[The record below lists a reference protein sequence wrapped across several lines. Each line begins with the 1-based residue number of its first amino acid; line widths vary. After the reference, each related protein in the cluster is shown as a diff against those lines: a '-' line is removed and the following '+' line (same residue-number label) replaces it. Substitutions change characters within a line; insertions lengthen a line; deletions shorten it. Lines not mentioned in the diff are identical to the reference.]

1 MQGNV
6 QELKAKRY
14 MNEGETWTE
23 RLTAVAMLMA
33 SVEQE
38 SVRQYWQEQF
48 LDLMM
53 RNVFLPNS
61 PAIANARLPNACL
74 SACFVLVPEDSL
86 KSIRKVQADSIS
98 VIASGG
104 GLGFGLSDLREAGAP
119 VNNVQ
124 RVACGPVAVIRMLSE
139 TSNTFSQGFRK
150 NANMAQLSV
159 DHPDIEEFIHLKD
172 DLSSVNNFNIS
183 VQVSDGFMSSVRDDD
198 DWYLISRY
206 DGNIVR
212 TVKARDIWYQLVES
226 AHATGDPGIV
236 FIDRV
241 NETAPNPTLG
251 PIKSS
256 NPCGEE
262 FLESYNNCCL
272 GSINLANTL
281 HTDDDGSVYFDPKAL
296 RASVAI
302 AVRFLDNLIDVN
314 CYEVPE
320 MQEMAQNTRRIGL
333 GLMGFADT
341 LDLLG
346 LTYGSK
352 ASEVLA
358 SNIAWILTD
367 EAKRT
372 SEALAEER
380 GPFPLYGV
388 SIHTM
393 PIRNSSVTTIAPT
406 GTISRLA
413 GCSSGIEPHYALV
426 WESNILWD
434 NEGPQMKMLD
444 CPSELRRRIRAKC
457 HSYNGEDQSV
467 LRYLLKLGDINEQRR
482 YLLSLG
488 IESRDI
494 LTAYEVPYI
503 QHIDILAAFQKY
515 VTNSISK
522 TINMPEESTVED
534 VEEAYLYAFSHKC
547 KAATVYRNNS
557 RSGQV
562 LATSVLED
570 DLFPPLPVPRTER
583 LAGHTYKID
592 TSHGNMYVTVN
603 HNREGRPVECF
614 VVIGKS
620 GDCDSSFTETIGRL
634 ITLGLKANAPI
645 SEMVEQLQGIGC
657 NCVDW
662 DEDSKMLPSIPE
674 GISRVLM
681 SYVGGNELQVYR
693 SDTAVDKCSDCGG
706 MLRRQGSCMECLSCG
721 LSFCEQ

>member
-1 MQGNV
+1 MQG
-6 QELKAKRY
+6 
-14 MNEGETWTE
+14 
-23 RLTAVAMLMA
+23 
-33 SVEQE
+33 
-38 SVRQYWQEQF
+38 
-48 LDLMM
+48 
-53 RNVFLPNS
+53 
-61 PAIANARLPNACL
+61 
-74 SACFVLVPEDSL
+74 
-86 KSIRKVQADSIS
+86 DSIS

-150 NANMAQLSV
+150 NANMAQLAV
-159 DHPDIEEFIHLKD
+159 DHPDIEEFIHMKD

-183 VQVSDGFMSSVRDDD
+183 VQVTDGFMASVRDDD

-236 FIDRV
+236 FINRV

-272 GSINLANTL
+272 GSINLANVL
-281 HTDDDGSVYFDPKAL
+281 HKDADGKYYFEPRKL
-296 RASVAI
+296 RAAVEV

-320 MQEMAQNTRRIGL
+320 MKEMSQNTRRIGL
-333 GLMGFADT
+333 GIMGFADA

-346 LTYGSK
+346 LEYGKDVS
-352 ASEVLA
+352 ANFA
-358 SNIAWILTD
+358 SNVAYILTD
-367 EAKRT
+367 QAKL
-372 SEALAEER
+372 SSHQLAEEK
-380 GPFPLYGV
+380 GKFPLCEV
-388 SIHTM
+388 STHSTNM
-393 PIRNSSVTTIAPT
+393 RNSSVTTIAPT

-444 CPSELRRRIRAKC
+444 CPNELRRRIREKC
-457 HSYNGEDQSV
+457 KSYKGEDQSV
-467 LRYLLKLGDINEQRR
+467 LRYLLKLGDIDEQRR

-494 LTAYEVPYI
+494 LTAYEVPWDH
-503 QHIDILAAFQKY
+503 HIDILAAFQEY

-522 TINMPEESTVED
+522 TINMPEDSTTED
-534 VEEAYLYAFSHKC
+534 VEEAYLYAFSRKC

-562 LATSVLED
+562 LATSIPED
-570 DLFPPLPVPRTER
+570 DVFPTLPSPRATR
-583 LAGHTYKID
+583 LAGHTYKGD
-592 TSHGNMYVTVN
+592 TSHGSMYVTVN

-620 GDCDSSFTETIGRL
+620 GDCDSSFTEIIGRL
-634 ITLGLKANAPI
+634 ITLSLKANVPI
-645 SEMVEQLQGIGC
+645 DDIVSQLQGIGC
-657 NCVDW
+657 NCTD
-662 DEDSKMLPSIPE
+662 DGKSMSIAD
-674 GISRVLM
+674 GISSVLM
-681 SYVGGNELQVYR
+681 SYAGNNELTSV
-693 SDTAVDKCSDCGG
+693 S
-706 MLRRQGSCMECLSCG
+706 
-721 LSFCEQ
+721 